1 MFKNR
6 TAQLVLQSSYM
17 SLGIVAIVS
26 FFGLFEMTWRIDAWI
41 LFTNQCNFL
50 CIGIM
55 IAELV
60 QTIKK
65 KEDSYVTL
73 NPILKF
79 VGLLGI
85 MLTGI
90 IYYAFISQFKNPINN
105 FRVGTILMH
114 VVLPILYIADWILF
128 YEKNKVKL
136 TYPLFAL
143 LLPIAYVIFIYI
155 HAAFYKFDTSIL
167 NYNQDGPYIY
177 PYFFLNV
184 EKLGIGTVLL
194 WCFLIVVGFLA
205 AGFLMYGLDK
215 LINYLMNKKKN
226 KDIDNEKTVS

>member
-1 MFKNR
+1 MYKNR

-17 SLGIVAIVS
+17 ALGIIAIIS
-26 FFGLFEMTWRIDAWI
+26 FFGLFEMTFRVDAWI
-41 LFTNQCNFL
+41 LFTNQSNFL

-79 VGLLGI
+79 VGLIGI
-85 MLTGI
+85 MFTGI
-90 IYYAFISQFKNPINN
+90 IYYSFLSQVKNPINN

-114 VVLPILYIADWILF
+114 VVLPILYVADWILF
-128 YEKNKVKL
+128 YEKKQAKA
-136 TYPLFAL
+136 TYPLFAT
-143 LLPIAYVIFIYI
+143 LLPFAYTIFIYI
-155 HAAFYKFDTSIL
+155 HAAFYRYDTSIL

-177 PYFFLNV
+177 PYFFFNI
-184 EKLGIGTVLL
+184 EKQGIGGVIMWCSLL
-194 WCFLIVVGFLA
+194 LVGFIA
-205 AGFLMYGLDK
+205 MGYIMYGVDRLIYFLRNRQNK
-215 LINYLMNKKKN
+215 L
-226 KDIDNEKTVS
+226 KDDRLE